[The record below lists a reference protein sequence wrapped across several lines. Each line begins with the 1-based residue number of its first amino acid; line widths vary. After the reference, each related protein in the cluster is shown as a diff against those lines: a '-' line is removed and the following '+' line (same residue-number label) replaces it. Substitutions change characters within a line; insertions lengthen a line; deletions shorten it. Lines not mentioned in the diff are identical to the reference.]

1 MTREV
6 AINKKF
12 IDRLNKIWENGVFP
26 INISYGKIYHDM
38 VLMKWSYEEQD
49 EHFVDDLLE
58 LSTR

>member
-12 IDRLNKIWENGVFP
+12 IDRLNKIWEAGVFP

-38 VLMKWSYEEQD
+38 VLMNWNFDEKD
-49 EHFVDDLLE
+49 EHFANDLLE
-58 LSTR
+58 LATR